1 MGVMAKSVLIAD
13 DEPNII
19 LSLKFIM
26 EQAGYHVRVA
36 RDGDDALAQVAQ
48 QPPDLILLDVMMPR
62 LTGYDVCEAIRANP
76 DYAGTRIVMV
86 TAKGR
91 EAEREKGLALGADDY
106 VTKPFSTRDVL
117 QQVQTLLESPE

>member
-1 MGVMAKSVLIAD
+1 MAKSVLIAD

-26 EQAGYHVRVA
+26 EQAGYDVRVA
-36 RDGDDALAQVAQ
+36 RDGDDAMAQMAQ
-48 QPPDLILLDVMMPR
+48 YPPDLVLLDVMMPK
-62 LTGYDVCEAIRANP
+62 LTGYDVCQAIRANP
-76 DYAGTRIVMV
+76 DYAGTHIIMV

-91 EAEREKGLALGADDY
+91 EAEREQGLAVGADDY

-117 QQVQTLLESPE
+117 KQVQSLLEPAE

>member
-1 MGVMAKSVLIAD
+1 MAKSVLIAD

-36 RDGDDALAQVAQ
+36 RDGDDALAQMAQ
-48 QPPDLILLDVMMPR
+48 QPPDLVLLDVMMPK

-76 DYAGTRIVMV
+76 DYARTRIIMV

-117 QQVQTLLESPE
+117 RQVRTLLEAPG